1 MGVRACARK
10 HQELGSMLHL
20 HNSARRQALALASLA
35 LVAAAPASAAPA
47 APGVYLEDL
56 TSPELRD
63 RIAAGTTTA
72 LVPIGGT
79 EQSGPHIVLGKHNV
93 RARTL
98 AGRIAARLGDAV
110 VAPVVAYVPEG
121 AIAPP
126 AGHMRFAGTLSIPD
140 AAFEALLE
148 ATAQSLCRHGIR
160 DVFFLGDHGGY
171 QKNEEHAAARVNR
184 TGGCHAHAL
193 AAYYDAATTGFFA
206 DLKRRGFADA
216 EIGTHAGLADTALS
230 LAVDPALVRP
240 AQVAAG
246 ARGGA
251 AAGVHGDPTRA
262 TAELG
267 RMGVDR
273 IVDASVAAIRA
284 ARQPASDPN
293 PNSTKRK

>member
-1 MGVRACARK
+1 
-10 HQELGSMLHL
+10 MLHL
-20 HNSARRQALALASLA
+20 HTSVVRRALAIAGLVLPLAG
-35 LVAAAPASAAPA
+35 AAAAS
-47 APGVYLEDL
+47 PGVYLEEM

-93 RARTL
+93 RARVL
-98 AGRIAARLGDAV
+98 AGRIAAKLGDAV

-126 AGHMRFAGTLSIPD
+126 AAHMRFAGTISIPD

-148 ATAQSLCRHGIR
+148 STAQSLCRHGIR

-171 QKNEEHAAARVNR
+171 QASEARAAARVNR
-184 TGGCHAHAL
+184 SNGACRAHAL
-193 AAYYDAATTGFFA
+193 GAYYDAATTTFDA

-246 ARGGA
+246 APGGVR
-251 AAGVHGDPTRA
+251 AGVHGDPTRA

-267 RMGVDR
+267 RIGVER

-284 ARQPASDPN
+284 AREPN
-293 PNSTKRK
+293 PNSTHRK

>member
-1 MGVRACARK
+1 
-10 HQELGSMLHL
+10 MLHL
-20 HNSARRQALALASLA
+20 HTSVVRRALAIAGLTLPLAG
-35 LVAAAPASAAPA
+35 AAAASA
-47 APGVYLEDL
+47 GVYLEEM

-93 RARTL
+93 RSRVL
-98 AGRIAARLGDAV
+98 AGRIAAKLGDAV

-126 AGHMRFAGTLSIPD
+126 AAHMRFAGTISIPD

-148 ATAQSLCRHGIR
+148 STAQSLCRHGIR

-171 QKNEEHAAARVNR
+171 QSNEATAAARVNR
-184 TGGCHAHAL
+184 SGGGCRAHAL
-193 AAYYDAATTGFFA
+193 GAYYDAATTMFNA
-206 DLKRRGFADA
+206 DLKQRGFADA

-240 AQVAAG
+240 AQVEQG
-246 ARGGA
+246 ARGGVR
-251 AAGVHGDPTRA
+251 AGVHGDSTRA
-262 TAELG
+262 TADLG
-267 RMGVDR
+267 RVGVER

-284 ARQPASDPN
+284 ARSPGPGRS
-293 PNSTKRK
+293 PNSIHRK